1 MAAKQHVF
9 GLIDAGREIRRSP
22 MVRMQ
27 FLYEGPVCA
36 ADFLRARS
44 RLNAKN
50 LVRFLFPHFASTKGS
65 RAGARITL
73 RMLTPA
79 GLPAVKISCQ

>member
-9 GLIDAGREIRRSP
+9 GLIDAGCEIRRP
-22 MVRMQ
+22 PLVGMQ

-36 ADFLRARS
+36 TDFLHSRS

-50 LVRFLFPHFASTKGS
+50 LVRFLFPHFASTRGS

-79 GLPAVKISCQ
+79 RLPAVKISCQ